1 MRELLSDAE
10 AGRPVVLLVSG
21 DAGVGKTRLLTEL
34 AAEAAQRGFTILS
47 GRCAELAETVPYLPL
62 ADALRSASGS
72 RLADA
77 LATRPVLTRLLP
89 DREITRQPGDL
100 PGLAQQQLFGAVV
113 GMLTELA
120 DAQPVL
126 LMLEDLHWADRST
139 RDLVTF
145 LSRVLRHERIAL
157 ALSYRTDDMHRAHPL
172 RPVVGE
178 LLRLPSVTAIDVGPL
193 EPEAM
198 ALHLASLAAG
208 LHDGAAIHRV
218 VERAEGNPYFAEE
231 LLASSS
237 AGNDLP
243 TGLADLLVARTV
255 DLSPAAQQVLR
266 VAAVTGRRIDDEL
279 VMSAT
284 ALPTAD
290 YEEAVREAVAHQL
303 LVPDGSKGLAFRHA
317 LLREAIYNDLLPGE
331 RSRLHARFAELLADR
346 ADSAAELAIH
356 SLASH
361 DIPGAFS
368 ASVAAAEDAWR
379 LAAPAE
385 AHRLFDQALSLWER
399 VPEPEKLAGMGR
411 GKLAFKSALSAAD
424 SGQVSSAVK
433 QLRRLRDVLRDRP
446 EQDLALLCRVQ
457 ERLAYF
463 LHDIDEDAEAIASAN
478 AAVDVLP
485 ADPPTWERAQ
495 ALATHAKTL
504 LSFTDTGPA
513 RARAIEAEAAAQ
525 AARAPWLEADA
536 LATLSSLSE
545 RAGHIADA
553 KATAARAL
561 ELASSSDMAGVELRV
576 RTLLARIELESG
588 DLAAA
593 GTTAHLGV
601 ERAIQTGLSMA
612 PYGTD
617 LQYLHYLAH
626 YNDGNWDHAQEI
638 SDGFPVQVTSISE
651 ARLSAMALFIDVA
664 RGSSRVAERRAWLEP
679 YMAVDSL
686 AEYIAEG
693 LFAEDAYWS
702 GDLAGALTAVK
713 ATIGAATTWGGDEYG
728 PQVIRPA
735 ALGIAAL
742 ADQARLARAAGQS
755 VGGIIDEAAELAD
768 VARLSLHSRRRVA
781 DSIGVDGRGWLAR
794 AEAEM
799 RRAADDNAPDNW
811 RAVVDAF
818 GPGFRYEVA
827 RSQWRLAEA
836 LAEAGDRDEAQH
848 QWQLAATAADKLGAT
863 RLRAALADLGRRAR
877 LGPSSR
883 AVAGSPLSV
892 LTSRELEVLQELASG
907 RSNRE
912 IASELFI
919 SGKTVSVHVSNILAK
934 LGASSRTEAAA
945 IAHDNGIRTN
955 SVSRA

>member
-1 MRELLSDAE
+1 MRALLSDAE
-10 AGRPVVLLVSG
+10 AGQPVVLLVSG

-34 AAEAAQRGFTILS
+34 AAEAVQRGFTILS

-72 RLADA
+72 QLADA

-120 DAQPVL
+120 EAQPVL

-178 LLRLPSVTAIDVGPL
+178 LLRLPSVSAIDVGPL

-198 ALHLASLAAG
+198 ALHLASLASG
-208 LHDGAAIHRV
+208 VQDPAAIHRV
-218 VERAEGNPYFAEE
+218 IERAEGNPYFAEE
-231 LLASSS
+231 LLVSSS
-237 AGNDLP
+237 AGSDLP

-284 ALPTAD
+284 ELPTAD

-303 LVPDGSKGLAFRHA
+303 LVPDGMGLAFRHA

-331 RSRLHARFAELLADR
+331 RSRLHARFAELLAGR
-346 ADSAAELAIH
+346 ADSAAELAVH

-368 ASVAAAEDAWR
+368 ASVAAAQDAWR
-379 LAAPAE
+379 LAAPAD
-385 AHRLFDQALSLWER
+385 AHRLFDQALSLWDR
-399 VPEPEKLAGMGR
+399 VPEPEQLADMSR

-433 QLRRLRDVLRDRP
+433 QLRRLADFLRDQP
-446 EQDLALLCRVQ
+446 AQDLALLCRVQ

-463 LHDIDEDAEAIASAN
+463 LLDIDEDAEAIASAS

-485 ADPPTWERAQ
+485 ADVPTWERAQ

-504 LSFTDTGPA
+504 LSCTNTEPA

-545 RAGHIADA
+545 RAGDIADA

-588 DLAAA
+588 DLSAA
-593 GTTAHLGV
+593 GKTAHLGV
-601 ERAIQTGLSMA
+601 ERAVQTGLSMA

-638 SDGFPVQVTSISE
+638 SDGFPIRVTNISE

-664 RGSSRVAERRAWLEP
+664 RGSARVAERRAWLEP

-686 AEYIAEG
+686 AEYIGEG

-713 ATIGAATTWGGDEYG
+713 ATIGAATAWGGDDYG

-735 ALGIAAL
+735 AVGIAAL

-755 VGGIIDEAAELAD
+755 ADGIVQEAVTLVEG
-768 VARLSLHSRRRVA
+768 ARQSMHSPRRTA
-781 DSIGVDGRGWLAR
+781 ASIGVDGRGWLAR
-794 AEAEM
+794 AEAEL

-811 RAVVDAF
+811 RAVVKAF
-818 GPGFRYEVA
+818 GPGFAYEEA

-848 QWQLAATAADKLGAT
+848 QWQLAAATADRLGAT

-883 AVAGSPLSV
+883 TAAGPLSV

-945 IAHDNGIRTN
+945 IAHDNGVR
-955 SVSRA
+955 R